1 MGLPKLSLTT
11 KIFIGLILGVLLGW
25 LKPDWGIAMRPL
37 SILFLNLIKS
47 IIAPLI
53 FSTLVIGIAGT
64 GDIKQVGRIGL
75 KALIYFEIVTTFALF
90 IGLGAV
96 NLVKPGVGVSL
107 SGVHKEENKAVL
119 ADRAKTLSAEAT
131 AAAQRGDTAT
141 AAVKASQAADAVG
154 KGLTAPEPPA
164 KPQKFGEVISHLAPT
179 SILKAMADGDVL
191 GIVVFS
197 VLFALAVT
205 SIGEKARPMIT
216 FCESLADV
224 MFRFTEFVMLF
235 APIGVGAAMAN
246 TVGHSGLGVLKNLG
260 MLVGTL
266 YGALT
271 VLILFVFLPVALLF
285 KVPLRDFF
293 NAVKTPATI
302 AFATTS
308 SESALP
314 KAMENMERLGVPRRI
329 VGFVLPTGYSFNL
342 DGTTVYLSLAAIFV
356 AQAAGVHLTW
366 AQQIFML
373 VTLMLTSK
381 GVAGVPR
388 AALVILLG
396 TLATFNLPPEG
407 VLIILGVD
415 ELMDMGR
422 TAINV
427 IGNCLATVVVAQW
440 ENAFRTEEWVRE
452 EAELEQV
459 TGEPAIAT

>member
-164 KPQKFGEVISHLAPT
+164 RPQ
-179 SILKAMADGDVL
+179 
-191 GIVVFS
+191 
-197 VLFALAVT
+197 
-205 SIGEKARPMIT
+205 
-216 FCESLADV
+216 
-224 MFRFTEFVMLF
+224 
-235 APIGVGAAMAN
+235 
-246 TVGHSGLGVLKNLG
+246 
-260 MLVGTL
+260 
-266 YGALT
+266 
-271 VLILFVFLPVALLF
+271 
-285 KVPLRDFF
+285 
-293 NAVKTPATI
+293 
-302 AFATTS
+302 
-308 SESALP
+308 
-314 KAMENMERLGVPRRI
+314 
-329 VGFVLPTGYSFNL
+329 
-342 DGTTVYLSLAAIFV
+342 
-356 AQAAGVHLTW
+356 
-366 AQQIFML
+366 
-373 VTLMLTSK
+373 
-381 GVAGVPR
+381 
-388 AALVILLG
+388 
-396 TLATFNLPPEG
+396 
-407 VLIILGVD
+407 
-415 ELMDMGR
+415 
-422 TAINV
+422 
-427 IGNCLATVVVAQW
+427 
-440 ENAFRTEEWVRE
+440 
-452 EAELEQV
+452 
-459 TGEPAIAT
+459 